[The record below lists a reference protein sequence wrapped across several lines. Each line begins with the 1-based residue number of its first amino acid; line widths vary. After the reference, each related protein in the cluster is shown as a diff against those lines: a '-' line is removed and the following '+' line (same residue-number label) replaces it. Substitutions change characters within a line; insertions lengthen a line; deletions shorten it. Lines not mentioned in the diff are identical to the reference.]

1 MSNTTQP
8 FFTPG
13 NAANP
18 TSSKPTLGNAGKG
31 IRMLGNI
38 RKAGDNTPSSS
49 LANGQTNVGTAPGTP
64 AFLGGPVPNVDSNA
78 TGPYALDAQAAPTTF
93 GGFDNANEGAETF
106 GKRKRQS

>member
-31 IRMLGNI
+31 IRMS
-38 RKAGDNTPSSS
+38 ATS
-49 LANGQTNVGTAPGTP
+49 ANLV
-64 AFLGGPVPNVDSNA
+64 
-78 TGPYALDAQAAPTTF
+78 TT
-93 GGFDNANEGAETF
+93 
-106 GKRKRQS
+106 